1 VRGALEQGLSVRLV
15 SVRAQAIPPLET
27 RRVQELLNVAAQS
40 THSVDVAA
48 ASHRST
54 KLCPQQ
60 RQCFSPLIGQRK
72 LAAVLCNLHQKCRSK
87 GQWDGLPR
95 VNLHVKHTRVSPQ

>member
-1 VRGALEQGLSVRLV
+1 VRGALEQGLSVRLI
-15 SVRAQAIPPLET
+15 SVLAQAITRLEA

-40 THSVDVAA
+40 TYSVDVAA

-54 KLCPQQ
+54 NLCPQQ
-60 RQCFSPLIGQRK
+60 RQCFSPLIGQRQ
-72 LAAVLCNLHQKCRSK
+72 LAAALCNLQQESRSN

-95 VNLHVKHTRVSPQ
+95 VNLHMKHTRVSPQ